1 MEVYWIDQEGVLD
14 EEDEG
19 TLIGKITNPE
29 SIRDMKQ
36 MLNRV
41 MLPNF
46 SLN

>member
-19 TLIGKITNPE
+19 TLIGKITNAD

-36 MLNRV
+36 MFNTV

-46 SLN
+46 SLS